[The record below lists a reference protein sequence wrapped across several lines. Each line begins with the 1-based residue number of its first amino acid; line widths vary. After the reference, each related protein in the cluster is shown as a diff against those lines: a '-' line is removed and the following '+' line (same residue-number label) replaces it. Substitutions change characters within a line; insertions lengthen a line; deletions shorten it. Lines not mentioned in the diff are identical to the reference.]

1 MTTQRMLAALSAS
14 ELVERYT
21 DGSLSPV
28 EVTAAVLETV
38 QELDPGLNAF
48 VVTTPEKAMAAARQS
63 EKRWRRGEPCGPI
76 DGVPTSTKDIITVQ
90 GLPTRKGSLTTAN
103 QPVDTAD
110 APTTRNLF
118 RSGATLIGKTT
129 TPEFGWKAVTDS
141 PLTGV
146 TRNPWNHALTPG
158 GSSGGAAAA
167 CAAGMGPLHIGTDG
181 GGSIRIPA
189 SFAGIFGLKPTFGRV
204 PAFPHSPFGTLAHIG
219 PMTRTVADAEL
230 MLRVL
235 CEHDARD
242 SCAVRPDYIEQHDN
256 DESHWKGKRVG
267 FIERIPGIEVDPEID
282 MVVRSSITKLEELG
296 ATVENITIDDTDI
309 RDVFRMHWYT
319 GARQMSH
326 SFSNTDMNQLDQ
338 GLRKVIE
345 ESLNFALDDFL
356 QAASRRIEISN
367 NLERL
372 HDAYDVLVSP
382 AVPVKPM
389 ATGHEVSDPVQ
400 QKRWIDWAQYSYLF
414 NLSQQPAASIP
425 CGFTPDG
432 CPVGLQIVG
441 PRFSDYRLLRL
452 CMALEPAL
460 AEKLKGGPTPPWDS
474 PPVPFAG
481 AQ

>member
-14 ELVERYT
+14 ELVERYA

-28 EVTAAVLETV
+28 EVTAAVLKTV
-38 QELDPGLNAF
+38 EELDPQLNAF
-48 VVTTPEKAMAAARQS
+48 VLTTPERAIAAARQS
-63 EKRWRRGEPCGPI
+63 EERWRRGQPCGPI

-90 GLPTRKGSLTTAN
+90 GLPTRKGSLTTAS

-110 APTTRNLF
+110 APTTRNLL

-146 TRNPWNHALTPG
+146 TRNPWNQALTPG

-189 SFAGIFGLKPTFGRV
+189 SFTGIFGLKPTFGRV
-204 PAFPHSPFGTLAHIG
+204 PTFPHSPFGTLAHIG

-235 CEHDARD
+235 CEHDGRD
-242 SCAVRPDYIEQHDN
+242 SCAVRPEYLEQHN
-256 DESHWKGKRVG
+256 DDASHWEGKRVG
-267 FIERIPGIEVDPEID
+267 FIERVPGIDVDPEIN
-282 MVVRSSITKLEELG
+282 MVIRAGLTKLEDLG
-296 ATVENITIDDTDI
+296 AIVENITIDDTDI

-319 GARQMSH
+319 GARKLSR
-326 SFSNTDMNQLDQ
+326 SFSNADINQLDQ
-338 GLRKVIE
+338 GLQEVIE
-345 ESLNFALDDFL
+345 ESLTFTLDDFL
-356 QAASRRIEISN
+356 QAASRRIAISN

-372 HDAYDVLVSP
+372 HDTYDVLVSP
-382 AVPVKPM
+382 AVPIRPM
-389 ATGHEVSDPVQ
+389 ATNHEVSDPAW

-425 CGFTPDG
+425 CGFTPDDS
-432 CPVGLQIVG
+432 PVGLQIVT

-452 CMALEPAL
+452 CTMLESAL
-460 AEKLKGGPTPPWDS
+460 AETLAKGPRPPWSCFS
-474 PPVPFAG
+474 PAAG
-481 AQ
+481 DQ